1 MGRSLTFIHA
11 ADLHLGAPF
20 KGMRS
25 ATPEWASV
33 LVEAIPNAY
42 RRIVSLA
49 IESRVDFVIFAGDIF
64 DDSRPS
70 YADFSLFVD
79 GLRRLEDAGIAVYFV
94 TGNHDPYALWRNDFA
109 HIPRNATLIGA
120 TQPEFVCHMRDG
132 EPLCLVGGRGYL
144 TQSWPSD
151 QDISSGVSREAAVH
165 SLGVEAPFMV
175 GILHTGLDI
184 DPTRSPVSPRSLL
197 KRSVDYW
204 ACGHIHQPRII
215 DDEKNPHVVYSG
227 CPQGRDIK
235 EEGEHGVF
243 KVTLRQGEPN
253 KVEFCPTAEV
263 AWKSVDL
270 DVSSC
275 ATVADIHEAIIS
287 SEFSH
292 SAASCCQRM
301 VFRYRLEGKTPL
313 HASLLPHVL
322 EDLRRSLNESYPF
335 FYVDAI
341 TNATKP
347 PINRALLRSQGLF
360 PAVFMD
366 EVKDRRADAVSTARM
381 LEADFTECDV
391 LALASF
397 ERSMAQLCDEAE
409 TLVLDLLSEE
419 GQ

>member
-1 MGRSLTFIHA
+1 MDRSLTFIHA

-49 IESRVDFVIFAGDIF
+49 IEAKVDFVIFAGDIF

-109 HIPRNATLIGA
+109 HIPRNATLIGT

-165 SLGVEAPFMV
+165 NLGFGAPFMV

-235 EEGEHGVF
+235 EEGEHG
-243 KVTLRQGEPN
+243 
-253 KVEFCPTAEV
+253 
-263 AWKSVDL
+263 
-270 DVSSC
+270 SS
-275 ATVADIHEAIIS
+275 
-287 SEFSH
+287 
-292 SAASCCQRM
+292 R
-301 VFRYRLEGKTPL
+301 
-313 HASLLPHVL
+313 
-322 EDLRRSLNESYPF
+322 
-335 FYVDAI
+335 
-341 TNATKP
+341 
-347 PINRALLRSQGLF
+347 
-360 PAVFMD
+360 
-366 EVKDRRADAVSTARM
+366 
-381 LEADFTECDV
+381 
-391 LALASF
+391 
-397 ERSMAQLCDEAE
+397 
-409 TLVLDLLSEE
+409 
-419 GQ
+419 